1 MKKIEDISIIEFEM
15 PVLGSKMY
23 CMIKNEEAIIVDPCL
38 NDNMMS
44 VLSKVKRARVILTH
58 EHIDHI
64 SGVSLVRNIVAD
76 CEVICSRKC
85 AERIIDPRKSL
96 AKYLDAMFCMRNVK
110 DQEIIKRLNLC
121 DYACSADIYFEN
133 EYSFSWQGMDIKC
146 VEMPGH
152 STGSIGIII
161 DNKLF
166 FSGDSLLKNVHV
178 TTSLPGGSKK
188 DYRSITVPLIKALP
202 NETLVYPGHG
212 ESFILGENEFA

>member
-1 MKKIEDISIIEFEM
+1 
-15 PVLGSKMY
+15 
-23 CMIKNEEAIIVDPCL
+23 
-38 NDNMMS
+38 
-44 VLSKVKRARVILTH
+44 
-58 EHIDHI
+58 
-64 SGVSLVRNIVAD
+64 
-76 CEVICSRKC
+76 
-85 AERIIDPRKSL
+85 
-96 AKYLDAMFCMRNVK
+96 
-110 DQEIIKRLNLC
+110 
-121 DYACSADIYFEN
+121 
-133 EYSFSWQGMDIKC
+133 MDIKC